1 MKKIFVVCLIFSICL
16 FWLPTAFPHCQIP
29 CGIYNDE
36 MRFTMIQ
43 EHILT
48 IEKSMKQIIA
58 LSKKPNENYNQI
70 VRWVLNKEKHADEL
84 AHTVTHYFL
93 AQRIKP
99 VEEEESESF
108 KDYLFNVSQLHKM
121 IVYAMKAKQ
130 TTDLANVD
138 KLRSLLQDFR
148 KVYLGKEKTVQSE

>member
-1 MKKIFVVCLIFSICL
+1 
-16 FWLPTAFPHCQIP
+16 
-29 CGIYNDE
+29 
-36 MRFTMIQ
+36 MIQ

-48 IEKSMKQIIA
+48 IEKSMKQITE

-84 AHTVTHYFL
+84 VHTVTQYFL

-99 VEEEESESF
+99 VDEDDSKPF
-108 KDYLFNVSQLHKM
+108 RDYLFKVSNLHKM

-130 TTDLANVD
+130 TTDQANVD

-148 KVYLGKEKTVQSE
+148 KVYFGKEKTMQSE

>member
-1 MKKIFVVCLIFSICL
+1 MKRIFVVCLISSVCL
-16 FWLPTAFPHCQIP
+16 FWLPDSFPHCQVP

-36 MRFTMIQ
+36 LRFTMIQ

-48 IEKSMKQIIA
+48 IEKSMVQIIA
-58 LSKKPNENYNQI
+58 LSKEPSENYNQI

-99 VEEEESESF
+99 IDEEDSKPF
-108 KDYLFNVSQLHKM
+108 RDYLFKVSLLHKM
-121 IVYAMKAKQ
+121 VVYSMKAKQ
-130 TTDLANVD
+130 TTDQANVD